1 MRVTLR
7 RATTKMEHKS
17 DDEFERELAEE
28 RLAEER
34 KFQDLFQRLLDDD
47 GFIPH
52 LAAVEEVLNAVA
64 DGGSFTGDDSTAKLV
79 LEWLVKSRSTAIYW
93 PIGAHGH
100 LVYTADEACVHN
112 SDKLKVL
119 TRKLLCGGCTD
130 TADFLMTHATDLGFE
145 EGRLMFEHRWDDERS
160 LYFFIKD
167 VLYDMLG
174 QIIIGYY
181 SCPTCLTRVT
191 KSLDFMYSRFDHVI
205 ETVRELHYER
215 GDWCG
220 DTWPDA
226 YVDEIE
232 RWIQE
237 KDPDPSK
244 LLMNAMA
251 SLDNAKERIPEDD
264 YLKITTDLQAY
275 MEKRPGYMVHGG
287 AVYKRI
293 MSQIW
298 DRH

>member
-1 MRVTLR
+1 
-7 RATTKMEHKS
+7 MEQ
-17 DDEFERELAEE
+17 FERELAEE
-28 RLAEER
+28 RLAKER

-64 DGGSFTGDDSTAKLV
+64 DGASFTGDDSTAKLA
-79 LEWLVKSRSTAIYW
+79 LEWLVKSRSTATYS
-93 PIGAHGH
+93 
-100 LVYTADEACVHN
+100 DEGCVHN

-130 TADFLMTHATDLGFE
+130 AADFLMTHATDLGFE
-145 EGRLMFEHRWDDERS
+145 EGRLVFVEHKWHDERS
-160 LYFFIKD
+160 LYSFIQH

-181 SCPTCLTRVT
+181 SCPTYLTRVT
-191 KSLDFMYSRFDHVI
+191 KSLDFMYSRFDHVV
-205 ETVRELHYER
+205 ETVRELYYEW
-215 GDWCG
+215 DS

-226 YVDEIE
+226 YADEIE
-232 RWIQE
+232 HWIQE

-244 LLMNAMA
+244 LLMSAMA
-251 SLDNAKERIPEDD
+251 SLDSAKERIPEDD

-275 MEKRPGYMVHGG
+275 MEKRPVYMVHGG
-287 AVYKRI
+287 VVYK
-293 MSQIW
+293 QI
-298 DRH
+298 DTNRCARDLST

>member
-1 MRVTLR
+1 
-7 RATTKMEHKS
+7 MEQ
-17 DDEFERELAEE
+17 FERELAEE
-28 RLAEER
+28 TLAKER

-64 DGGSFTGDDSTAKLV
+64 DGASFTGDDSTAKLA
-79 LEWLVKSRSTAIYW
+79 LEWLVKSRSTVTYW

-100 LVYTADEACVHN
+100 LAPDEGCVHN
-112 SDKLKVL
+112 SGDKLKVL

-145 EGRLMFEHRWDDERS
+145 EGRLVFVEHGWHDERS
-160 LYFFIKD
+160 LYSFIQY
-167 VLYDMLG
+167 VLYDMLR

-181 SCPTCLTRVT
+181 SCPTYLTRVT
-191 KSLDFMYSRFDHVI
+191 KSLDFMYSRFDHVV
-205 ETVRELHYER
+205 ETVRELYYEW
-215 GDWCG
+215 DS

-226 YVDEIE
+226 YADEIE
-232 RWIQE
+232 HWIQE

-244 LLMNAMA
+244 LLMSAMA
-251 SLDNAKERIPEDD
+251 SLDSAKERIPEDD

-275 MEKRPGYMVHGG
+275 MEKRPVYMVHGG
-287 AVYKRI
+287 VVYK
-293 MSQIW
+293 QI
-298 DRH
+298 DTNRCARDLST